1 MTVPIFTTTSNDRG
15 KFYVERAWFCGQTCR
30 RRKRELKIEPCHE
43 LYKCLRDLHL
53 SHLPPLF
60 LFSFFFLVSLLHKL
74 LLLFPTA
81 KIPKICEIS
90 VRKTFYLP
98 IFFDNLHGI
107 SQFKLSVLYLHFC
120 DLVLSVFSKY
130 NAVNIFFTSK
140 NEQDGYVWKIDK
152 TDVRD
157 GIYT

>member
-1 MTVPIFTTTSNDRG
+1 MPTTQKRAKNRTMSCIIDNSEYVTQAFVPR
-15 KFYVERAWFCGQTCR
+15 
-30 RRKRELKIEPCHE
+30 
-43 LYKCLRDLHL
+43 
-53 SHLPPLF
+53 
-60 LFSFFFLVSLLHKL
+60 LFSFHFVFFLLSLLHKL

-90 VRKTFYLP
+90 VRKNFYLP

-120 DLVLSVFSKY
+120 DLLVLSVFSKY

-140 NEQDGYVWKIDK
+140 NEQDGYVWKIDN
-152 TDVRD
+152 TDVRG

>member
-1 MTVPIFTTTSNDRG
+1 M
-15 KFYVERAWFCGQTCR
+15 
-30 RRKRELKIEPCHE
+30 
-43 LYKCLRDLHL
+43 
-53 SHLPPLF
+53 
-60 LFSFFFLVSLLHKL
+60 
-74 LLLFPTA
+74 
-81 KIPKICEIS
+81 
-90 VRKTFYLP
+90 RKTFYLP

-107 SQFKLSVLYLHFC
+107 SQFKLSILYLYFC

-152 TDVRD
+152 TDVRG